1 MQGAHHAALPQNVER
16 AAYRHLGDTVML
28 GQFGLARQPSANR
41 KLTLPDPVGK
51 VVSKLHVDELGSIPI
66 WHMITIDNP

>member
-1 MQGAHHAALPQNVER
+1 
-16 AAYRHLGDTVML
+16 
-28 GQFGLARQPSANR
+28 
-41 KLTLPDPVGK
+41 LPDPVGK